1 VRSWWLVIALLL
13 SLGINLGIVATIAAN
28 RWSRKPKPPID
39 EPLPPPGAGEGPQR
53 AIRLADRLGLE
64 GDKRRKFIA
73 LQGKFFIETVQ
84 LRTDLAETQRELRR
98 ELTAEKP
105 NQAHIDALLT
115 DSARIFRSLEQA
127 MTRNVV
133 ESRQMLD
140 ADQEK
145 EFLRFVAL
153 LRPPGLGGRQG
164 EGEQGPRPQQ
174 RRPRRDAAW
183 DGPGE
188 GPPDRPEGPDGPPG
202 PERQGE
208 PPPPQNLRGD
218 DGQGQPGGIGGQG
231 GPALEGMGPRGP
243 RDGRGRPLPLRP
255 GMRRRI
261 WLNRRFGGGM
271 GGPMEPRG
279 GPGQDSNQ
287 GPGQQ
292 GPPPGD
298 GTGGPPPPHSA

>member
-1 VRSWWLVIALLL
+1 VKSWWLVIALLL
-13 SLGINLGIVATIAAN
+13 SLGINLGIVATITAN
-28 RWSRKPKPPID
+28 RWGRKPKPPIE
-39 EPLPPPGAGEGPQR
+39 EPLPPPAAGEGPQR

-73 LQGKFFIETVQ
+73 LQGKFFVETVQ

-98 ELTAEKP
+98 ELTAAQP

-153 LRPPGLGGRQG
+153 LRPPGLGGGGRG
-164 EGEQGPRPQQ
+164 EGGQGQRPPQ

-183 DGPGE
+183 DGPQGEGGPDGPEMQE
-188 GPPDRPEGPDGPPG
+188 GPPD
-202 PERQGE
+202 PERPGE
-208 PPPPQNLRGD
+208 PPPPPPQNLRAD
-218 DGQGQPGGIGGQG
+218 DGQGQPQGVG
-231 GPALEGMGPRGP
+231 GPGGPGEGRRAGPP
-243 RDGRGRPLPLRP
+243 PLRP
-255 GMRRRI
+255 RMGRGGWLRRQ
-261 WLNRRFGGGM
+261 FGGPLRPRRWPGQ
-271 GGPMEPRG
+271 GSNQGPPPADAAPNRPQGPMEP
-279 GPGQDSNQ
+279 
-287 GPGQQ
+287 
-292 GPPPGD
+292 PPPV
-298 GTGGPPPPHSA
+298 